1 MARIVATLVK
11 GATTVLASTL
21 TVETKIVTSA
31 MKVIERAVA
40 AKVAAAMIKV
50 AEGTVATKIVVY
62 QLRS

>member
-1 MARIVATLVK
+1 MARIVVTLVK
-11 GATTVLASTL
+11 DATTALAPTL
-21 TVETKIVTSA
+21 TVETKIVASA

-40 AKVAAAMIKV
+40 AKVAAVMIKV